1 MLRYLSFAKKYQL
14 NKGSYDPHEL
24 TKKLPR
30 LKGDFSQLFV
40 ENKVM
45 TLDTFNFTANNQG
58 IISKVTD
65 QAVTL
70 ININDDFRLTTSRE
84 FLYNQLVSLDLV
96 NYSDE
101 ILTKYL

>member
-1 MLRYLSFAKKYQL
+1 
-14 NKGSYDPHEL
+14 
-24 TKKLPR
+24 
-30 LKGDFSQLFV
+30 
-40 ENKVM
+40 M
-45 TLDTFNFTANNQG
+45 TLDAFNFTANNQG